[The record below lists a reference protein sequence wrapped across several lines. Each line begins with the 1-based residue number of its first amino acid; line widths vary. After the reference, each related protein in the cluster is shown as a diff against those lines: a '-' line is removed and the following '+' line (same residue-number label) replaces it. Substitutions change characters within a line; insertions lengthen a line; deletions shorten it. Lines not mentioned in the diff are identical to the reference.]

1 MDTQTPGD
9 RVLAALIERESK
21 RLANELHDGV
31 AQDLTY
37 LATRV
42 SLLRQAIAQSDAAAV
57 SRYLDGLEHA
67 LAGVQL
73 AVRSLISHGR
83 LAVDDASLRLRVTEL
98 CERWQTKTEL
108 TAALDWRVGDVEL
121 GAHDKAEVLYI
132 LGEAFSNIH
141 RHANASRV
149 DLVVSQLGADLQFE
163 VRDNGCG
170 LPANVSAS
178 AEDSHFGILIMRE
191 RAQALGASLGLEPI
205 AAGGTL
211 VRLVLPLAR
220 ELRDAG

>member
-121 GAHDKAEVLYI
+121 GAHDKAEVLHI

>member
-83 LAVDDASLRLRVTEL
+83 LAADDASLRLRVTEL

-108 TAALDWRVGDVEL
+108 TAALDWRVGDVDL

-132 LGEAFSNIH
+132 LGEAFSNSH

-149 DLVVSQLGADLQFE
+149 DLVVSQLGSDLQFE
-163 VRDNGCG
+163 VRDNGRG

-178 AEDSHFGILIMRE
+178 AEDGHFGILIMRE
-191 RAQALGASLGLEPI
+191 RAQALGASLWLEPI

-220 ELRDAG
+220 KLRDAG